1 MSSQSFGLQV
11 NHSAVPTYR
20 PSTLSSQIY
29 SEEIAVDVEN
39 GLAMKSFI
47 PIWAFLILLTSSVLG
62 QDTATLLIGGQRAGP
77 FLIGS
82 AFSEVVARL
91 GQPSASQPTSG
102 DPGTTFRA
110 YKDKQ
115 IAFLVNPDSQVIGIT
130 IARKDWKT
138 VEGLGVG
145 SPVLAF
151 QELYGK
157 GLKRGNGQIAFPE
170 AGIAVTHQSGVVEL
184 VYVVKIDQVDAVK
197 GDHLLVGGS
206 RAGQLRLGQSNSD
219 MLKLLGPP
227 SQKSGPEENIWT
239 YPDRGIRLGFIQGRL
254 HMVGVTSGDWVTPSG
269 LKVGRPF
276 SDMKRELGGSYRID
290 QSSVFYDSWGIG
302 ARLQGDQIVEIL
314 IFNPKQAGRQG

>member
-1 MSSQSFGLQV
+1 
-11 NHSAVPTYR
+11 
-20 PSTLSSQIY
+20 
-29 SEEIAVDVEN
+29 
-39 GLAMKSFI
+39 MKSFI
-47 PIWAFLILLTSSVLG
+47 PIWAFLFLLTSLALG
-62 QDTATLLIGGQRAGP
+62 QNTATLLVGGERAGP
-77 FLIGS
+77 FTIGS
-82 AFSEVVARL
+82 PFSQVESRL
-91 GQPSASQPTSG
+91 GQPTASQPTTG

-110 YKDKQ
+110 YKNHQ
-115 IAFLVNPDSQVIGIT
+115 LAFLVNPESQVIGVT
-130 IARKDWKT
+130 VARKDWKT
-138 VEGLGVG
+138 AEGLGVG
-145 SPVLAF
+145 SPLLAF

-170 AGIAVTHQSGVVEL
+170 AGLAVTHQGGVVEL

-206 RAGQLRLGQSNSD
+206 RAGQLRLGQSDAD
-219 MLKLLGPP
+219 MLKLLGQPT
-227 SQKSGPEENIWT
+227 QKSGAENNIWT

-276 SDMKRELGGSYRID
+276 SDMKRELGGNYRID